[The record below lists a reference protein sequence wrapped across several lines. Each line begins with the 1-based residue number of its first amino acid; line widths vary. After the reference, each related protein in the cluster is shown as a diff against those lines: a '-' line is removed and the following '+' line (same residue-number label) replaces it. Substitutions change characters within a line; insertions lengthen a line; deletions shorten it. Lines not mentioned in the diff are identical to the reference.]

1 MRTTGAIKRLIGMG
15 LTALAASTPV
25 SAAEYLDGDLR
36 VSGFVRAQTA
46 ISTTNDKNT
55 ANTQLGKQDNPD
67 FNLNRVWGIADFDYR
82 PSSLRNGLFDSVRIF
97 SRIKLAYDLTEDLSG
112 GIDKYDAFSASN
124 NLKDRGT
131 MMNASNNTA
140 SADIWELF
148 VDVRKGNFWT
158 RLGRQN
164 IVWGESDGVR
174 LLDIVN
180 PLDNAWHPFEGG
192 GELFDHRRVPLW
204 MARFTYQLPIKD
216 MSVDFF
222 YNPGD
227 FVPTVQADIGSPWNV
242 NPLARNGVGDPAN
255 DPFLGSLSVAPFG
268 PVVPFSLFPGT
279 TFVIADDTNDRR
291 GDDQWGI
298 RLLGSVGSFNYTLN
312 YLSLIDQD
320 GVTSATG
327 TTTLFGAPIDIGGGV
342 FVPNAIATLPALEV
356 THERLDIAGASFNW
370 YSDSIATV
378 FRGEMSYTFD
388 KPFAKSTS
396 NLVFPAPGAPPLN
409 PQDALGVAHRDEIKV
424 MLGIDRPTFVFSKT
438 RTMNIS
444 AQVIYTERE
453 NIDLITDMNGAR
465 VRDNETQLTLQLSQ
479 PFNND
484 QFYVEFFG
492 LYDLDDGYWLQP
504 QVRWQPGNNWRVW
517 AYYNAFGGSEDQT
530 TSDGTG
536 TKTNRSI
543 AVFDHAD
550 ELNLAVSYQF

>member
-1 MRTTGAIKRLIGMG
+1 
-15 LTALAASTPV
+15 
-25 SAAEYLDGDLR
+25 
-36 VSGFVRAQTA
+36 
-46 ISTTNDKNT
+46 
-55 ANTQLGKQDNPD
+55 
-67 FNLNRVWGIADFDYR
+67 
-82 PSSLRNGLFDSVRIF
+82 
-97 SRIKLAYDLTEDLSG
+97 
-112 GIDKYDAFSASN
+112 
-124 NLKDRGT
+124 
-131 MMNASNNTA
+131 
-140 SADIWELF
+140 
-148 VDVRKGNFWT
+148 
-158 RLGRQN
+158 
-164 IVWGESDGVR
+164 
-174 LLDIVN
+174 
-180 PLDNAWHPFEGG
+180 
-192 GELFDHRRVPLW
+192 
-204 MARFTYQLPIKD
+204 

-242 NPLARNGVGDPAN
+242 NPLPRNGVADPADN
-255 DPFLGSLSVAPFG
+255 PFLGSLSVGF
-268 PVVPFSLFPGT
+268 PFSGTTLAPGT
-279 TFVIADDTNDRR
+279 TFIVADDTNDRR

-320 GVTSATG
+320 GVTSATDSVS
-327 TTTLFGAPIDIGGGV
+327 LFI
-342 FVPNAIATLPALEV
+342 PNVNQGPVATLPVLEV

-370 YSDSIATV
+370 YADSLATV

-409 PQDALGVAHRDEIKV
+409 PQDSLGVAHRDEVKV

-453 NIDLITDMNGAR
+453 NIGLITDMNGAR
-465 VRDNETQLTLQLSQ
+465 VRDNETQVTLSLSQ

-504 QVRWQPGNNWRVW
+504 QVRWQPGENWRVW

-530 TSDGTG
+530 TSDGQG

-550 ELNLAVSYQF
+550 ELNLAISYQF

>member
-1 MRTTGAIKRLIGMG
+1 MFRKIKINCSFFLPFLGF
-15 LTALAASTPV
+15 ALLSNGPMAV
-25 SAAEYLDGDLR
+25 AAEYLNGDLR

-46 ISTTNDKNT
+46 ISTTNDKNS
-55 ANTQLGKQDNPD
+55 ANTALGKSDNPD
-67 FNLNRVWGIADFDYR
+67 FNLNRVWAVTDFDYR
-82 PSSLRNGLFDSVRIF
+82 PSSLRNGLFDNVRFF
-97 SRIKLAYDLTEDLSG
+97 SRIKLAYDLTADSSG
-112 GIDKYDAFSASN
+112 GVDNYDAFSASN

-131 MMNASNNTA
+131 MMNASNNTS
-140 SADIWELF
+140 SAEIWELF
-148 VDVRKGNFWT
+148 ADFKKGNLWA
-158 RLGRQN
+158 RIGRQN

-180 PLDNAWHPFEGG
+180 PLDNSWHPFEGG
-192 GELFDHRRVPLW
+192 GELFDHRRIPLW

-216 MSVDFF
+216 MSIDAF

-242 NPLARNGVGDPAN
+242 NPLPRNGVMDPAN
-255 DPFLGSLSVAPFG
+255 DFYLGSRSVAPFADI
-268 PVVPFSLFPGT
+268 PLAPGT
-279 TFVIADDTNDRR
+279 TFLIADDTNDRR

-320 GVTSATG
+320 GVTSASG
-327 TTTLFGAPIDIGGGV
+327 SVSLFDPFAPPPPV
-342 FVPNAIATLPALEV
+342 VTLPVLQN

-378 FRGEMSYTFD
+378 FRGEMTYTFD
-388 KPFAKSTS
+388 KPFAKSPL
-396 NLVFPAPGAPPLN
+396 NLVFGMFGPINPG
-409 PQDALGVAHRDEIKV
+409 DALGVAERDEVKV

-453 NIDLITDMNGAR
+453 NIDLITDLNGAK
-465 VRDNETQLTLQLSQ
+465 VRDNETQLTLLLSQ

-484 QFYVEFFG
+484 QFFVEFFG
-492 LYDLDDGYWLQP
+492 LYDLDDAYWIQP

-517 AYYNAFGGSEDQT
+517 AYYNAFGGSESQA
-530 TSDGTG
+530 TSSNPLV
-536 TKTNRSI
+536 KTNRSI

-550 ELNLAVSYQF
+550 ELNLAISYQF

>member
-1 MRTTGAIKRLIGMG
+1 MIKRNKKLLFNLVGVAVM
-15 LTALAASTPV
+15 AASASPSV
-25 SAAEYLDGDLR
+25 MAKPYLDGDLNIT
-36 VSGFVRAQTA
+36 GFVRAQTA

-82 PSSLRNGLFDSVRIF
+82 PESLRKGTFDSVRLF
-97 SRIKLAYDLTEDLSG
+97 SRIKFAYDLTEDLSG
-112 GIDKYDAFSASN
+112 SIDEYDAFPASN

-131 MMNASNNTA
+131 MMNASNDTA
-140 SADIWELF
+140 SAEIWELF

-164 IVWGESDGVR
+164 VVWGESDGVR
-174 LLDIVN
+174 LLDVVN

-242 NPLARNGVGDPAN
+242 NPLPRNGIADPAD
-255 DPFLGSLSVAPFG
+255 DPFLGSLSVGF
-268 PVVPFSLFPGT
+268 PFSGTTLAPGT
-279 TFVIADDTNDRR
+279 TFIVADDTNDRR

-320 GVTSATG
+320 GVTSATDSVS
-327 TTTLFGAPIDIGGGV
+327 LFI
-342 FVPNAIATLPALEV
+342 PNINQDPVATLPVLEV

-370 YSDSIATV
+370 YAESLATV

-396 NLVFPAPGAPPLN
+396 NLVFGPMGPIN
-409 PQDALGVAHRDEIKV
+409 SQDALGVAHRDEMKI
-424 MLGIDRPTFVFSKT
+424 MLGIDRPTFIFSKT

-453 NIDLITDMNGAR
+453 NINLDTDINGLPAR
-465 VRDNETQLTLQLSQ
+465 KDETQLTLSLSQ
-479 PFNND
+479 PFYGD
-484 QFYVEFFG
+484 QLFLEFFG
-492 LYDLDDGYWLQP
+492 LVDLDDGYWLQP
-504 QVRWQPGNNWRVW
+504 QLRWQPGDDWRVW
-517 AYYNAFGGSEDQT
+517 AYYNAIGGSEE
-530 TSDGTG
+530 
-536 TKTNRSI
+536 RSI
-543 AVFDHAD
+543 AAFSHTD
-550 ELNLAVSYQF
+550 ELNFAVSYQF

>member
-1 MRTTGAIKRLIGMG
+1 MGTTQTIKKLIAIG
-15 LTALAASTPV
+15 LTTLVV
-25 SAAEYLDGDLR
+25 SPSAQAIDYLNGDLR

-46 ISTTNDKNT
+46 ISTTSDKNA
-55 ANTQLGKQDNPD
+55 ANTALGQQDNPD

-82 PSSLRNGLFDSVRIF
+82 PSSLRNGLFDSVRLF
-97 SRIKLAYDLTEDLSG
+97 SRVKLAYDLTEDLSG
-112 GIDKYDAFSASN
+112 GVDSYDAFSASN

-131 MMNASNNTA
+131 MMNASNDTA

-148 VDVRKGNFWT
+148 VDIKKGKLWT

-192 GELFDHRRVPLW
+192 GELFDHRRIPLW
-204 MARFTYQLPIKD
+204 MARFTYQLPIND

-242 NPLARNGVGDPAN
+242 NPLPRDGVGDPA
-255 DPFLGSLSVAPFG
+255 DGFLVVGSPFG
-268 PVVPFSLFPGT
+268 PTLAPGT
-279 TFVIADDTNDRR
+279 TFIVDDDTNDWR
-291 GDDQWGI
+291 GEDQWGI
-298 RLLGSVGSFNYTLN
+298 RLLGSLGSFNYTLN

-320 GVTSATG
+320 GVISATN
-327 TTTLFGAPIDIGGGV
+327 TLPVFTPTPPTAPGAPV
-342 FVPNAIATLPALEV
+342 AVLPVLQN

-370 YSDSIATV
+370 YADSLAAV

-388 KPFAKSTS
+388 KPFAKSAS
-396 NLVFPAPGAPPLN
+396 NLQFAGPVPLN
-409 PQDALGVAHRDEIKV
+409 PQDALGVAHRDEMKV
-424 MLGIDRPTFVFSKT
+424 MLGIDRPSFIFSKT

-444 AQVIYTERE
+444 AQVIYIERE
-453 NIDLITDMNGAR
+453 KISLDTDLNGLAAR
-465 VRDNETQLTLQLSQ
+465 KDETQLTLNLSQ
-479 PFNND
+479 PFDND
-484 QFYVEFFG
+484 QFFVEFFG
-492 LYDLDDGYWLQP
+492 LYDIDGGYWLQP

-517 AYYNAFGGSEDQT
+517 AYYNAFGGEEE
-530 TSDGTG
+530 
-536 TKTNRSI
+536 RSI
-543 AVFDHAD
+543 AVYDHAD
-550 ELNLAVSYQF
+550 EMNIAVSYQF

>member
-1 MRTTGAIKRLIGMG
+1 MNLRLKMSREWFLLCAAVAFIFSSS
-15 LTALAASTPV
+15 LAV
-25 SAAEYLDGDLR
+25 SAEYLNGDLR

-46 ISTTNDKNT
+46 MSTTNDKNS
-55 ANTQLGKQDNPD
+55 ANTALGKSDNPD
-67 FNLNRVWGIADFDYR
+67 FNLNRVWGITDLDYHPTISSGAVLDDF
-82 PSSLRNGLFDSVRIF
+82 RIF
-97 SRIKLAYDLTEDLSG
+97 SRIRFAYDATEDLSG
-112 GIDKYDAFSASN
+112 GIDEYDAFPASN

-131 MMNASNNTA
+131 MMNASNDTA
-140 SADIWELF
+140 SAEVWELF
-148 VDVRKGNFWT
+148 VDVTKGNLWA

-180 PLDNAWHPFEGG
+180 PLDNSWHPFEGG
-192 GELFDHRRVPLW
+192 GELFDHRRIPLW

-227 FVPTVQADIGSPWNV
+227 FVPTIGNEPGSPWNV
-242 NPLARNGVGDPAN
+242 NPLPRNGIADPAN
-255 DPFLGSLSVAPFG
+255 HPFFSTLDTTFPGSGFRLAD
-268 PVVPFSLFPGT
+268 GT
-279 TFVIADDTNDRR
+279 TFITANDTNDRR

-320 GVTSATG
+320 GVVSATDAIP
-327 TTTLFGAPIDIGGGV
+327 LFFPLAVPFVGGD
-342 FVPNAIATLPALEV
+342 FVTALPVLEV

-370 YSDSIATV
+370 YADSLATV
-378 FRGEMSYTFD
+378 FRGEMTYTFD
-388 KPFAKSTS
+388 KQFANS
-396 NLVFPAPGAPPLN
+396 PLN
-409 PQDALGVAHRDEIKV
+409 IPVTGPAGALGVSERDEIKV
-424 MLGIDRPTFVFSKT
+424 MLGIDRPTFVFSDT

-453 NIDLITDMNGAR
+453 NIDLITDLNGSK
-465 VRDNETQLTLQLSQ
+465 VRDNETQVTLLLSQ
-479 PFNND
+479 PFDND
-484 QFYVEFFG
+484 QFFVEFFG

-517 AYYNAFGGSEDQT
+517 AYYNAFGGSESQT
-530 TSDGTG
+530 TTDGQG

-550 ELNLAVSYQF
+550 ELNLAISYQF

>member
-1 MRTTGAIKRLIGMG
+1 MKIKNRKIINHLAGVTAI
-15 LTALAASTPV
+15 AV
-25 SAAEYLDGDLR
+25 SCTSVMAKPYLDGDLNIT
-36 VSGFVRAQTA
+36 GFVRAQTA
-46 ISTTNDKNT
+46 ISTTNDKNP
-55 ANTQLGKQDNPD
+55 ANAALGKADNPD

-82 PSSLRNGLFDSVRIF
+82 PESLRKGMFDSVRLF
-97 SRIKLAYDLTEDLSG
+97 SRIKFAYDLTEDLSG
-112 GIDKYDAFSASN
+112 GIDEYDAFPASN

-131 MMNASNNTA
+131 MMNASNDTA
-140 SADIWELF
+140 SAEIWELF

-174 LLDIVN
+174 LLDVVN

-192 GELFDHRRVPLW
+192 GELFDHRRIPLW

-227 FVPTVQADIGSPWNV
+227 FVPTVQADIGAPFNV
-242 NPLARNGVGDPAN
+242 NPLPRNGVADPA
-255 DPFLGSLSVAPFG
+255 DAGLQYGTPDGFGGFVPSGIPLAAGS
-268 PVVPFSLFPGT
+268 
-279 TFVIADDTNDRR
+279 TFITADDTNDRR

-320 GVTSATG
+320 GVTSAIG
-327 TTTLFGAPIDIGGGV
+327 SVPVNVPAGPFPGAGA
-342 FVPNAIATLPALEV
+342 FVGFLPVLEV

-396 NLVFPAPGAPPLN
+396 NLVFGPFGPTN
-409 PQDALGVAHRDEIKV
+409 PQDALGVVHRDEMKI
-424 MLGIDRPTFVFSKT
+424 MLGIDRPTFIFSKT

-453 NIDLITDMNGAR
+453 KINLDTDINGLPAR
-465 VRDNETQLTLQLSQ
+465 KDETQLTLSLSQ
-479 PFNND
+479 PFYGD
-484 QFYVEFFG
+484 QLFFEFFG
-492 LYDLDDGYWLQP
+492 LVDLDDGYWLQP
-504 QVRWQPGNNWRVW
+504 QVRWQPGDNWRVW
-517 AYYNAFGGSEDQT
+517 AYYNAIGGSEE
-530 TSDGTG
+530 
-536 TKTNRSI
+536 RSI
-543 AVFDHAD
+543 AAFSHTD

>member
-1 MRTTGAIKRLIGMG
+1 MHLRLKMSRGWFLPCAAIAFIFSSSW
-15 LTALAASTPV
+15 AV
-25 SAAEYLDGDLR
+25 SAEYLNGDLR
-36 VSGFVRAQTA
+36 VSGFIRAQTA
-46 ISTTNDKNT
+46 ISTTNEKNSANT
-55 ANTQLGKQDNPD
+55 ALGKSDNPD
-67 FNLNRVWGIADFDYR
+67 FNLNRVWGIADLDYR
-82 PSSLRNGLFDSVRIF
+82 PTISSGAVLDDFRLF
-97 SRIKLAYDLTEDLSG
+97 SRIRFAYDATEDLSG
-112 GIDKYDAFSASN
+112 GIDEYDAFPASN

-131 MMNASNNTA
+131 MMNASNDTA
-140 SADIWELF
+140 SAEIWELF
-148 VDVRKGNFWT
+148 VDVKKGNLWG

-174 LLDIVN
+174 LLDVVN
-180 PLDNAWHPFEGG
+180 PLDNSWHPFEGG
-192 GELFDHRRVPLW
+192 AELFDHRRIPLW

-227 FVPTVQADIGSPWNV
+227 FVPTIGNEPGSPWNV
-242 NPLARNGVGDPAN
+242 NPLPRNGVADPAN
-255 DPFLGSLSVAPFG
+255 DPFLGSLSITQ
-268 PVVPFSLFPGT
+268 PFSNT
-279 TFVIADDTNDRR
+279 TLAAGSTFITADDTNDRR
-291 GDDQWGI
+291 GEDQWGI

-320 GVTSATG
+320 GVISATDSIS
-327 TTTLFGAPIDIGGGV
+327 LFIPNVNQAPV
-342 FVPNAIATLPALEV
+342 ATLPVLEV

-370 YSDSIATV
+370 YADSLATV

-388 KPFAKSTS
+388 KPFANSPS
-396 NLVFPAPGAPPLN
+396 NLVFGFMGPIN
-409 PQDALGVAHRDEIKV
+409 PEDALGVSERDEVKV
-424 MLGIDRPTFVFSKT
+424 MLGIDRPTFVFSDT

-453 NIDLITDMNGAR
+453 NIDLITDLNGTK
-465 VRDNETQLTLQLSQ
+465 VRDNETQVTLLLSQ
-479 PFNND
+479 PFDND
-484 QFYVEFFG
+484 QFFVEFFG

-517 AYYNAFGGSEDQT
+517 AYYNAFGGSESQT
-530 TSDGTG
+530 TTDGQG

-550 ELNLAVSYQF
+550 ELNLAISYQF